1 MRIRTGSSPMQRYPL
16 LPLIPLTLIGGALT
30 LAFLSYRRSLRLE
43 RELNGGQMSGG
54 MERGGPTAR
63 RRTPNTRD
71 LRRDIVDQTTGNPNY
86 HNPDFSPISQ
96 NDGPVN
102 LHAAAAKEGLT
113 LTEDHIE
120 AIRVLQNCYVHD
132 RDVAPSLHD
141 LKEALEEKF
150 KHKGGHQYLYRLFP
164 GGPVAQG
171 CRIAGLK
178 APITAMDKGFGSV
191 A

>member
-1 MRIRTGSSPMQRYPL
+1 MKLRIGPNPMQRYPF
-16 LPLIPLTLIGGALT
+16 LPLIPLAVIGGALT
-30 LAFLSYRRSLRLE
+30 LAFFR
-43 RELNGGQMSGG
+43 
-54 MERGGPTAR
+54 TVR
-63 RRTPNTRD
+63 RRVPNTRD
-71 LRRDIVDQTTGNPNY
+71 LHRDIVDQTTGNPNY
-86 HNPDFSPISQ
+86 HNPDFSAVSQ
-96 NDGPVN
+96 SGGAVN
-102 LHAAAAKEGLT
+102 WHAAAAKEGLT
-113 LTEDHIE
+113 LTEDHLD
-120 AIRVLQNCYVHD
+120 AIRVLESCYVHD

-150 KHKGGHQYLYRLFP
+150 KYKGGNQYLYRLFP

>member
-1 MRIRTGSSPMQRYPL
+1 MRIRTGSTPMERYPF

-43 RELNGGQMSGG
+43 RQLNGTQMSGG
-54 MERGGPTAR
+54 MEPGSNTAR
-63 RRTPNTRD
+63 RRSPNTRD
-71 LRRDIVDQTTGNPNY
+71 MDRDIVDQTTGNTNY
-86 HNPDFSPISQ
+86 QNPDVSPVTQ
-96 NDGPVN
+96 YDGPVN

-113 LTEDHIE
+113 LTEDHLE
-120 AIRVLQNCYVHD
+120 AIRILQNCYVRD

-150 KHKGGHQYLYRLFP
+150 QNKGGNQYLYRLFP

>member
-1 MRIRTGSSPMQRYPL
+1 MRIRTRSSHLQRYPF
-16 LPLIPLTLIGGALT
+16 LPLIPLAVIGGALT
-30 LAFLSYRRSLRLE
+30 LAFFRS
-43 RELNGGQMSGG
+43 SA
-54 MERGGPTAR
+54 AR
-63 RRTPNTRD
+63 KRVPNTRD
-71 LRRDIVDQTTGNPNY
+71 LNRDIVDQTTGNPNY
-86 HNPDFSPISQ
+86 RNPDFSPLSQ
-96 NDGPVN
+96 NDGPID

-113 LTEDHIE
+113 LTEDHLE

-141 LKEALEEKF
+141 LKEALEEQF
-150 KHKGGHQYLYRLFP
+150 KEKGGHQYLYRLFP

-178 APITAMDKGFGSV
+178 APITAMDQGFGSV

>member
-1 MRIRTGSSPMQRYPL
+1 MRIRTGSIPLRRYPS
-16 LPLIPLTLIGGALT
+16 LPLIPLGLIGGALT
-30 LAFLSYRRSLRLE
+30 LAFLGYRRSRRLAQQKD
-43 RELNGGQMSGG
+43 GDG
-54 MERGGPTAR
+54 MRGDMGVARGTDR
-63 RRTPNTRD
+63 RRVANTRD
-71 LRRDIVDQTTGNPNY
+71 LNRDIVDQTTGNPNY
-86 HNPDFSPISQ
+86 HNPDFSPVSQ
-96 NDGPVN
+96 SDGPVN

-113 LTEDHIE
+113 LTADHLE
-120 AIRVLQNCYVHD
+120 AIRVLKHCYEHD

-141 LKEALEEKF
+141 LKEALEETF
-150 KHKGGHQYLYRLFP
+150 KDKGGNQYLYRLFP

>member
-1 MRIRTGSSPMQRYPL
+1 MRIGTGSTPMQRYPL
-16 LPLIPLTLIGGALT
+16 LPLLPLTLIGGALA

-43 RELNGGQMSGG
+43 RQLNGG
-54 MERGGPTAR
+54 METGSNQSR

-71 LRRDIVDQTTGNPNY
+71 MDRDIVDQTTGNTNY
-86 HNPDFSPISQ
+86 QNPDFSPVTQ
-96 NDGPVN
+96 YDGPVN

-113 LTEDHIE
+113 LTEDHLE
-120 AIRVLQNCYVHD
+120 AIRVLQNCYVRD

-150 KHKGGHQYLYRLFP
+150 KNKGGNQYLYRLFP

>member
-1 MRIRTGSSPMQRYPL
+1 MRIRTGSTPMQRMHRNPL
-16 LPLIPLTLIGGALT
+16 LAVVPLTLIGGALA
-30 LAFLSYRRSLRLE
+30 LAFLGYRHSRR
-43 RELNGGQMSGG
+43 RDRAWQGG
-54 MERGGPTAR
+54 MGAEGTG
-63 RRTPNTRD
+63 RRTPPNTRD
-71 LRRDIVDQTTGNPNY
+71 LDRDIVDQTTGNANY
-86 HNPDFSPISQ
+86 QNPDFSPVTQ
-96 NDGPVN
+96 YDGPVN
-102 LHAAAAKEGLT
+102 LHAAAAKEGIT
-113 LTEDHIE
+113 LTEDHLE
-120 AIRVLQNCYVHD
+120 AIRVLQNCYVRD

-150 KHKGGHQYLYRLFP
+150 KNKGGNQYLYRLFP

>member
-1 MRIRTGSSPMQRYPL
+1 MKIGTGSTPMQRYPF

-43 RELNGGQMSGG
+43 RGLNGGQSGD
-54 MERGGPTAR
+54 MEPGAHTAR
-63 RRTPNTRD
+63 RRKPNTRN
-71 LRRDIVDQTTGNPNY
+71 LHRDIVDQTTGNPNF

-113 LTEDHIE
+113 LTEDHLE
-120 AIRVLQNCYVHD
+120 AIRVLQSCYMHD

>member
-1 MRIRTGSSPMQRYPL
+1 MRIRIGSTPMQRYPL

-30 LAFLSYRRSLRLE
+30 LAFLSYRRSARLE
-43 RELNGGQMSGG
+43 QQLNDGQGGG
-54 MERGGPTAR
+54 MGRDTSTTR

-71 LRRDIVDQTTGNPNY
+71 LNRDIVDQTTGNPNY
-86 HNPDFSPISQ
+86 HNPDFSPASQ
-96 NDGPVN
+96 DDGPVN

-113 LTEDHIE
+113 LTEDHLE

-132 RDVAPSLHD
+132 RDIAPSLHD

-150 KHKGGHQYLYRLFP
+150 KDKGGHQYLYRLFP

>member
-1 MRIRTGSSPMQRYPL
+1 MRIPSRMTPMQRFPL
-16 LPLIPLTLIGGALT
+16 LPLLPLTLIGSALT
-30 LAFLSYRRSLRLE
+30 LAIMSYRRSLRLE
-43 RELNGGQMSGG
+43 RQINGSGATG
-54 MERGGPTAR
+54 AR
-63 RRTPNTRD
+63 TVTRRVANTRD
-71 LRRDIVDQTTGNPNY
+71 LNRDIVDQTTGNESY
-86 HNPDFSPISQ
+86 KNPDFSPITQ
-96 NDGPVN
+96 QDGAVN

-113 LTEDHIE
+113 LTDDHLE
-120 AIRVLQNCYVHD
+120 AIRVLQNCYIRE

-150 KHKGGHQYLYRLFP
+150 KNKGGNQYLYRLFP